1 MMPLHTI
8 RQFFNDMRRQKLRTA
23 MTTFGIFWGTCSIVL
38 LFAFGQGI
46 RENQIESQKGLG
58 ENIGIFWPGITAKD
72 YKGLPRGRNINFTED
87 DVRMIKTKATTVD
100 RISPEFS
107 KWNVSL
113 KVGRQVQIKN
123 VVGVWPEFGE
133 MRNLIALEG
142 SRWLNEQ
149 DELQR
154 RRVIF
159 IGDRLADQLFAGGT
173 LTGGVTS
180 RDDSM
185 AVETA
190 KKAVGQQVLVNGVPF
205 TIIGVMKPKRQ
216 DSSYNGRDSQKAYIP
231 ASTFN
236 TMYSRRYPNNMVVQ
250 CKPEETM
257 KRSREEI
264 TAIMGAKYRF
274 DPTDREALSVWDV
287 SEGLEF
293 MNNFFGAFQ
302 MFLVGIGVA
311 TLITGGIGVSNIM
324 NVVLE
329 ERTKEI
335 GIKMALGAR
344 KSYVMMQFI
353 VETLMIT
360 AIGGIF
366 GFLFAYSI
374 VVAFPALN
382 LEEYIGTPKVNY
394 LGSVMVVVLLGIV
407 GLIAGIFPARRAANL
422 QPVQALKLF

>member
-72 YKGLPRGRNINFTED
+72 YKGLPRGRQINFTEE

-154 RRVIF
+154 RRVVF

-190 KKAVGQQVLVNGVPF
+190 KKAVGQQVLINGVPF
-205 TIIGVMKPKRQ
+205 TVIGVMKPKRQ
-216 DSSYNGRDSQKAYIP
+216 DSSYNGRDAQKAYIP

-250 CKPEETM
+250 CLPEETM

-264 TAIMGAKYRF
+264 TSIMGAKYRF